1 MKTEYVNGSDI
12 LLAVAGKCVG
22 HSTTHTTTISAE
34 TKDRAVK
41 AVSTADISTSLW
53 KSKGVTGLSIS
64 ISAEGLNNYDE
75 TEGGYKALLALMKT
89 GKSVKVSCFER
100 ENTNRPYLEGM
111 FVITKLERTDPAQD
125 DSTYS
130 IEMEN
135 DGAPTV
141 LDESVLTQNGD
152 GNA

>member
-1 MKTEYVNGSDI
+1 MKKEYVNGSDM
-12 LLAVAGKCVG
+12 LLGINGKCVG

-41 AVSTADISTSLW
+41 AVATASISASLW
-53 KSKGVTGLSIS
+53 KSKGVTGMSIS
-64 ISAEGLNNYDE
+64 ISAEGINNYDE
-75 TEGGYKALLALMKT
+75 TEGGYKALLALMKA

-100 ENTNRPYLEGM
+100 EDTEKPYLEGM

-135 DGAPTV
+135 DGAPSI
-141 LDESVLTQNGD
+141 LDETVLTQND
-152 GNA
+152 EANA